1 MEYIDPLINTNQ
13 WWLADMTIYVGL
25 LSKLVF
31 GIDWS
36 FNSHKSIMIT
46 IVDITIYVGLLSK
59 HEVKMRRHWQSFFSP
74 ILSQSMKTHTKRLIS
89 SLLGQTST
97 RNQFFCFLFFQ
108 FLNISIS
115 WNPSTWISLFLSFIL
130 SGAELANWDCWIC

>member
-1 MEYIDPLINTNQ
+1 
-13 WWLADMTIYVGL
+13 
-25 LSKLVF
+25 
-31 GIDWS
+31 
-36 FNSHKSIMIT
+36 MIT

-59 HEVKMRRHWQSFFSP
+59 HKVKTRRHWQSFFSP

-108 FLNISIS
+108 FLNISLS
-115 WNPSTWISLFLSFIL
+115 WNPSMWISLFFVIHFVWSRTCQLRLLDMLGSSLIGKCVIHFL
-130 SGAELANWDCWIC
+130 EFDVKFLKMLLAKRLT

>member
-1 MEYIDPLINTNQ
+1 
-13 WWLADMTIYVGL
+13 
-25 LSKLVF
+25 
-31 GIDWS
+31 
-36 FNSHKSIMIT
+36 MIT

-59 HEVKMRRHWQSFFSP
+59 HMVKTRRHWQSFFFP

-115 WNPSTWISLFLSFIL
+115 WNPSTWSKIHFVWSRTCQLRLLDMLGSSLIGKCAIHFLAFDVKFLKMLLAEINLIFIFF
-130 SGAELANWDCWIC
+130 SRKG

>member
-1 MEYIDPLINTNQ
+1 
-13 WWLADMTIYVGL
+13 
-25 LSKLVF
+25 
-31 GIDWS
+31 
-36 FNSHKSIMIT
+36 MIT

-115 WNPSTWISLFLSFIL
+115 WNPSMWISLFFVIHFVWSRTCQLRLLDMLGSSLIGKCATHFLAFDVKFLKMLLAEINLIFIFF
-130 SGAELANWDCWIC
+130 SRKG

>member
-1 MEYIDPLINTNQ
+1 
-13 WWLADMTIYVGL
+13 
-25 LSKLVF
+25 
-31 GIDWS
+31 
-36 FNSHKSIMIT
+36 MIT

-59 HEVKMRRHWQSFFSP
+59 HMVKTRRHWQSFFFP

-115 WNPSTWISLFLSFIL
+115 WNPSMWISLFFVIHFVWSRTCQLRLLDMLGSSLIGKCAIHFLAFDVKFLKMLLAEINLIFIFF
-130 SGAELANWDCWIC
+130 SRKG